1 MKLKTKSAEAEKVN
15 KIKNDIKELL
25 KAKSKSAAVVGRAVY
40 RNVLLSFLVLGAT
53 LAAFALI
60 VLIFGTIGYFRTKA
74 TYDDANSRFVTI
86 RSKKAAQDEEIKD
99 NPGAVSYNAVSENEA
114 EDEGTI
120 EVDLAALREVNK
132 EVIGWIYFEDGLISY
147 PVLFSGDNDK
157 YLKRNY
163 KEQYMASGSIFM
175 DQLGSP
181 DFSDHYTLLYGHNM
195 RDLTMFGKLRYYRTD
210 KNYYKDHEYFRI
222 ITEDHEYR
230 YRIFSFRQ
238 VNVEEG
244 VYTVI
249 EKDDTG
255 LEKLANNLL
264 IPGSAIETEV
274 SISDYDHVLA
284 LSTCVNDYAFRFVV
298 CAVRVDDKVKN
309 TVSSNVVLP
318 KKRSEMT
325 PEELAEHTPAPEPV
339 SEAVPVLPGF
349 ITPSGTLA
357 GAGGTTAG
365 TVSQNT
371 AVPGSTTNGVTTP
384 GNTTPAGTTPGN
396 TTNTTTTQN
405 KTTSTTTPQSTTTDN
420 GLPASLPTD
429 TATQQTIPQT
439 TPGIADSTK
448 TTPQNELPTTENTS
462 NGVTV
467 VDVGL

>member
-1 MKLKTKSAEAEKVN
+1 MKLKTKSAEAEKL
-15 KIKNDIKELL
+15 KNDVKALL
-25 KAKSKSAAVVGRAVY
+25 KAKSKAAATVGRAVY
-40 RNVLLSFLVLGAT
+40 RNVLLGFLVFGAT

-86 RSKKAAQDEEIKD
+86 RSKNAAQDNDITDTYE
-99 NPGAVSYNAVSENEA
+99 PVSSNSVSENEA
-114 EDEGTI
+114 EDEGAI

-132 EVIGWIYFEDGLISY
+132 EIIGWIYFEDGLISY

-230 YRIFSFRQ
+230 YRIFSFKQ
-238 VNVEEG
+238 VSVEGG

-264 IPGSAIETEV
+264 IPGSAIESDV

-284 LSTCVNDYAFRFVV
+284 LSTCVNDYAYRFVV

-309 TVSSNVVLP
+309 TVSSNVILP

-325 PEELAEHTPAPEPV
+325 PEELAEHTPAPEPAT
-339 SEAVPVLPGF
+339 EAVPFIPGF
-349 ITPSGTLA
+349 ITPSVNLA
-357 GAGGTTAG
+357 GGGASG
-365 TVSQNT
+365 TVSPNT
-371 AVPGSTTNGVTTP
+371 TVPGSAANGLTTQN
-384 GNTTPAGTTPGN
+384 N
-396 TTNTTTTQN
+396 TTNTATQN
-405 KTTSTTTPQSTTTDN
+405 DTTNSQITQSTTLNNNTTQESITQ
-420 GLPASLPTD
+420 PSLPD
-429 TATQQTIPQT
+429 NAITQQTIPQSFPGITDSTVTNST
-439 TPGIADSTK
+439 TPNSTV
-448 TTPQNELPTTENTS
+448 TVPQNTLPTTESTT
-462 NGVTV
+462 NGVNV